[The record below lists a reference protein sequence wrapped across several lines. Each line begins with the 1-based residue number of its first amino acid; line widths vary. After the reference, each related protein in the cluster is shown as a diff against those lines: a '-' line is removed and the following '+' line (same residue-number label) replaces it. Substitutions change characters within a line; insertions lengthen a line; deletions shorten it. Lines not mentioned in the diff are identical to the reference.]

1 MITLKD
7 IIDKY
12 SIEVPSWVP
21 EKMLTFDM
29 MDYPKDMF
37 PKVSK
42 FYMEENIYDPE
53 HKENLI
59 IFGRLADNNFF
70 CLK

>member
-1 MITLKD
+1 
-7 IIDKY
+7 
-12 SIEVPSWVP
+12 
-21 EKMLTFDM
+21 MLTFDM

-59 IFGRLADNNFF
+59 IFGRIADNNFF
-70 CLK
+70 CLKKL